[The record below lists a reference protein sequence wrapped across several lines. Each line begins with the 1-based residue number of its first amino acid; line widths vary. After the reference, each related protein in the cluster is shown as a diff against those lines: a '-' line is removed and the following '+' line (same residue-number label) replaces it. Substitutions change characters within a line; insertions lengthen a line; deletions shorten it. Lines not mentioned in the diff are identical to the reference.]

1 MAHEGEGDTAK
12 VGTSSEAGDDGVGIF
27 TRHFHLLFGFQSDD
41 GLVQGHVAQYG
52 AEGIFA
58 VGSGLCQLYGFGNG
72 CSQRALIV
80 GMGGQYIFSGAGRH
94 GGRRGNLRTECL
106 HDAAAVGLLLVTDFY
121 LIDSGFQSEEA
132 GGICQGS
139 SPLSG
144 TGFGGHVSHSLL
156 LAIVCLWDGGVQ
168 LVRAHRADALVL
180 EVDMCRC
187 AERFLQSIS
196 AHQRSAA
203 VVFVHFADLFGDF
216 NPRVSLIQFLAAEF
230 LGKDGIQVF
239 CFQRL
244 LGAGVKRWHG
254 LVHHIGLYVIPV
266 LWDCLFREN
275 ESFLFVAH
283 SG

>member
-1 MAHEGEGDTAK
+1 M
-12 VGTSSEAGDDGVGIF
+12 
-27 TRHFHLLFGFQSDD
+27 
-41 GLVQGHVAQYG
+41 
-52 AEGIFA
+52 
-58 VGSGLCQLYGFGNG
+58 
-72 CSQRALIV
+72 
-80 GMGGQYIFSGAGRH
+80 
-94 GGRRGNLRTECL
+94 
-106 HDAAAVGLLLVTDFY
+106 LVTDFY

-156 LAIVCLWDGGVQ
+156 LAIVCLRDGGVQ

-216 NPRVSLIQFLAAEF
+216 NPRVGLIQFLAAEF

-266 LWDCLFREN
+266 LWDFLFREN